1 MQMTKALGACAL
13 MPFADGLHD
22 LQVDADQVVA
32 AHAGLARHAGGDDAD
47 VGTRDVGVVVRAL
60 QRDVRA
66 EHGGGLGDVQRLALR
81 RALGD
86 VEQDDVAQR
95 LARRD
100 VGQGATDHSGA
111 DEGDLRA
118 SHKHSFL
125 AHRAVARPEAGWAG
139 EGKAW
144 RRSRPGRAGLQGFG
158 TGIKTEFSMRPV
170 LAALSL
176 ALIAAPAV
184 AQTPPATIGQ
194 QYVPAPWWM
203 RDPVIASIGYV
214 RVELQANRAGL
225 SATFQVVDRS
235 VAEASRK
242 AADQVRAL
250 SQTLAAYGV
259 DTVRVETSLT
269 TQPLY
274 DQYRDEQGVL
284 RDNTRADRIERY
296 QTQARV
302 SLTIRDVA
310 QLERIYATVVA
321 SQPASISPVYFTL
334 EPDNLAKSNLA
345 AAAMRDARN
354 RAMAATQ
361 NAGAT
366 LGAVRVID
374 PTGRA
379 CQTDVLAGWPS
390 YGSGGGQATTVD
402 SDDIVVTGSR
412 IAEMA
417 APPPPPPAP
426 PPPPPAPGMPGA
438 GVSEAQIEAA
448 RLALQ
453 PPLQVLT
460 DQACVVY
467 GLN

>member
-1 MQMTKALGACAL
+1 MRA
-13 MPFADGLHD
+13 PFA
-22 LQVDADQVVA
+22 
-32 AHAGLARHAGGDDAD
+32 
-47 VGTRDVGVVVRAL
+47 
-60 QRDVRA
+60 
-66 EHGGGLGDVQRLALR
+66 
-81 RALGD
+81 
-86 VEQDDVAQR
+86 
-95 LARRD
+95 
-100 VGQGATDHSGA
+100 
-111 DEGDLRA
+111 
-118 SHKHSFL
+118 
-125 AHRAVARPEAGWAG
+125 
-139 EGKAW
+139 
-144 RRSRPGRAGLQGFG
+144 
-158 TGIKTEFSMRPV
+158 
-170 LAALSL
+170 AALLLS
-176 ALIAAPAV
+176 AVAAPAM

-214 RVELQANRAGL
+214 RVELQANRAGFN
-225 SATFQVVDRS
+225 ATFQVVDRS

-259 DTVRVETSLT
+259 DTVRVETTLT

-274 DQYRDEQGVL
+274 DQYRDENGIM

-296 QTQARV
+296 QAQATV
-302 SLTIRDVA
+302 SLTVRDVR

-321 SQPASISPVYFTL
+321 SQPNSISQVYFSL
-334 EPDNLAKSNLA
+334 EPDNVAKSNLA
-345 AAAMRDARN
+345 AAAMRDART
-354 RAMAATQ
+354 RAEAATQ

-366 LGAVRVID
+366 LGSVRVID

-390 YGSGGGQATTVD
+390 YGSGVSQATTVSED
-402 SDDIVVTGSR
+402 FVVTGSR
-412 IAEMA
+412 MMA
-417 APPPPPPAP
+417 MAPP
-426 PPPPPAPGMPGA
+426 PPPPPAPGQAP
-438 GVSEAQIEAA
+438 SEAQIEAA